1 LGACHGAEIPEL
13 YNQRLNSALEGYQLQ
28 IWPYSGP
35 ILIEERNAEDSDQ
48 TALHLIDN
56 WRYIKKLTAADE
68 LFECGLQT
76 MDSSNVVAVNDHPNR
91 SQDEINFDL
100 DIYFILV
107 RFLIND
113 DRMKMNNIKIWP
125 LMGIAPENFD
135 Y

>member
-1 LGACHGAEIPEL
+1 
-13 YNQRLNSALEGYQLQ
+13 
-28 IWPYSGP
+28 
-35 ILIEERNAEDSDQ
+35 
-48 TALHLIDN
+48 
-56 WRYIKKLTAADE
+56 
-68 LFECGLQT
+68 

-135 Y
+135 YWSALESAALLNALNFLTGEFFL